1 MKEFLDLKG
10 ASGAEYRFRAWPEGA
25 HHLPIA
31 GNYVYL
37 RVDDEGRFKVVLVG
51 ATNDLSQARG
61 EWNKVA
67 RRGATHVFTRLNVAR
82 AVRLAEHE
90 DLVASYK
97 PALVSEGAG

>member
-10 ASGAEYRFRAWPEGA
+10 VSGSEYRFRVWPEGA

-37 RVDDEGRFKVVLVG
+37 KMDETGFKVLLVG
-51 ATNDLSQARG
+51 ATNDLSQARA
-61 EWNKVA
+61 EWSKVS
-67 RRGATHVFTRLNVAR
+67 RRSATHVYTRLNVAR

-90 DLVASYK
+90 DLVAHYK